1 MLHSEMSRVV
11 TLLRSKLGMLRVH
24 IGTDY
29 LGNKYY
35 LVPEQR
41 TWTGRTVRPRR
52 LVEASQ
58 SSTADYDGDNI
69 PMEWQA
75 WMQGKRDGA
84 PTMEE
89 VSRREATSHL
99 VAERGRLSEIK
110 DEEAQQR
117 AYEEGLVA
125 RAATRAPGHAA
136 LTHGMPLGP
145 SPEPG
150 GTAGKFHPGSWLP
163 GEGADTGGGGNAATA
178 GRDGGG
184 FQPESWTPGQKGT
197 KQ

>member
-1 MLHSEMSRVV
+1 MLHSGMSRVV
-11 TLLRSKLGMLRVH
+11 TFLRSKLGMLRVH

-41 TWTGRTVRPRR
+41 TW
-52 LVEASQ
+52 A
-58 SSTADYDGDNI
+58 
-69 PMEWQA
+69 A

-84 PTMEE
+84 PTIEE

-136 LTHGMPLGP
+136 LTHGAPLGP

-163 GEGADTGGGGNAATA
+163 GEGADTGGGGKAATT

-184 FQPESWTPGQKGT
+184 FQPESWTPGQEGT